1 MTQGQNHVLSK
12 ALTAYPSMD
21 KYHKD
26 LRASLDAIKE
36 MAEHAEQV
44 ASQSAADYS
53 GSSGG
58 AQAHHM

>member
-44 ASQSAADYS
+44 APLSVSDYT
-53 GSSGG
+53 GSSEW